1 MPKTEKSPAPE
12 DPRRPLEIRI
22 QVLATQAQALA
33 LQDVLGAAICG
44 AELDHDGPCRMAW
57 TTDVNTDLPKKD
69 RKFLRKL
76 LGPVETWENTAV
88 NKSLG
93 IVDESSG

>member
-1 MPKTEKSPAPE
+1 MPKTEKGSVPE

-44 AELDHDGPCRMAW
+44 AELDHDGPCRVAW
-57 TTDVNTDLPKKD
+57 STGVTTDLSTKD
-69 RKFLRKL
+69 RKFLWKH
-76 LGPVETWENTAV
+76 LGQVETWDNTAV
-88 NKSLG
+88 NESLG
-93 IVDESSG
+93 IVDEV